1 MSGSLQK
8 LTGMV
13 LSATPVGE
21 NDKRVTI
28 LTREQGKLYAFARG
42 ARRPSS
48 PLLAATEPFA
58 LGTFHVFEGR
68 TSHNIEKAEISQYFR
83 EIASDPIAPYF
94 GFYFLEIADYFTFE
108 NLPAEEELTLLFY
121 ALKALLLEQYDNALV
136 RRIVELKTLVISGEY
151 PDPER
156 LRLSQSADYAIR
168 YIISREVRDLF
179 TFAVTDEVLS
189 ELSKVIDGYFA
200 ANVRHEFRSL
210 SILQEMI
217 GR

>member
-1 MSGSLQK
+1 MNGTTET

-21 NDKRVTI
+21 NDKRVTL
-28 LTREQGKLYAFARG
+28 LTGEQGKLYAFARG
-42 ARRPSS
+42 ARRPGS

-68 TSHNIEKAEISQYFR
+68 NSHNIEKAEISHYFR
-83 EIASDPIAPYF
+83 EIASDPAAPYF
-94 GFYFLEIADYFTFE
+94 GFYFLEIADFFSFE
-108 NLPAEEELTLLFY
+108 NLPAKEELTLLFY
-121 ALKALLLEQYDNALV
+121 ALKALLLDQYDNRLV
-136 RRIVELKTLVISGEY
+136 RRILELKTLVISGEY
-151 PDPER
+151 PDPDKLE
-156 LRLSQSADYAIR
+156 LSQSADYAMR
-168 YIISREVRDLF
+168 YVIGKEVRELF
-179 TFAVTDEVLS
+179 TFAVTEEVLS
-189 ELSKVIDGYFA
+189 ELSRVIDGYFA